1 MFEWVAAAVHGQWWK
16 LVINELTTSA
26 QPSTMTN
33 NKSLNGNDTRTGGS
47 MNMPIDIRVELTTRS
62 MIRNGMKITN
72 PMMNAV
78 FSSERM
84 NAGISVDSGTL
95 SRDAGACRPRH

>member
-1 MFEWVAAAVHGQWWK
+1 MS
-16 LVINELTTSA
+16 ELTTSA
-26 QPSTMTN
+26 QPSTITN
-33 NKSLNGNDTRTGGS
+33 NNNLNGNDTRTGGS

-62 MIRNGMKITN
+62 MIKNGMKITN

-78 FSSERM
+78 FNSERM

-95 SRDAGACRPRH
+95 SRDAGGLSPEAWMNKLSSPRRV